1 MRILKRKVIIRE
13 YDFNKLQERA
23 LSVGFFCDN
32 VALYD
37 RASFV
42 PLDQNTLEK
51 IRLQEILKGKSGPI
65 TEVNWNLSIPAVLL
79 YQLRDYLYT
88 DKYYNWNV
96 TIDEEGYICV
106 QSRKNTPKT
115 RIGWGVF
122 EKDLYS
128 KL

>member
-1 MRILKRKVIIRE
+1 MRTLKRKVIIRE
-13 YDFNKLQERA
+13 YDFNKLKERA
-23 LSVGFFCDN
+23 LLVGAFCDD

-42 PLDQNTLEK
+42 PLNQTNLEK
-51 IRLQEILKGKSGPI
+51 IKLQEILRGKTSPI
-65 TEVNWNLSIPAVLL
+65 ADANWNLSIPAILL
-79 YQLRDYLYT
+79 FHLKDYLYNE
-88 DKYYNWNV
+88 KYYDWNV

-122 EKDLYS
+122 EKDLTS